1 MPKHFKRHIMSFAEF
16 SLIMSANDYEYS
28 AGVEFYMAWATE
40 LLHKA
45 KKIESQ
51 PDNPVKGQ
59 LLTAVLKD
67 QQYVLNSALWLAQLE
82 KGTGKKTFETYVPAM
97 DKVEI
102 LEVVDAQKKVAPY
115 LKKYGVDVDYL
126 I

>member
-1 MPKHFKRHIMSFAEF
+1 MA
-16 SLIMSANDYEYS
+16 ANDYEYS

-102 LEVVDAQKKVAPY
+102 LDVVDAQKKVAPY

>member
-59 LLTAVLKD
+59 LLAAVLKD
-67 QQYVLNSALWLAQLE
+67 QQHVLNSALWLAQLE

-102 LEVVDAQKKVAPY
+102 LEVVDAQKKIAPY
-115 LKKYGVDVDYL
+115 LKKYGVKVDYL

>member
-1 MPKHFKRHIMSFAEF
+1 MSFKEF
-16 SLIMSANDYEYS
+16 TVIMGANGYDYS

-45 KKIESQ
+45 KKIQSK

-59 LLTAVLKD
+59 LLAAVIKD
-67 QQYVLNSALWLAQLE
+67 QQYVLNSALWVAQQE
-82 KGTGKKTFETYVPAM
+82 QSAGKKFFETYVPAM
-97 DKVEI
+97 DKQDI
-102 LEVVDAQKKVAPY
+102 LDVVAAQKKIAPY
-115 LKKYGVDVDYL
+115 LKKIGVEVEYL

>member
-1 MPKHFKRHIMSFAEF
+1 MA
-16 SLIMSANDYEYS
+16 ANGYDYS

-45 KKIESQ
+45 KKIKSQ

-59 LLTAVLKD
+59 LLAAVIKD

-102 LEVVDAQKKVAPY
+102 LEVVDTQKKVAPY
-115 LKKYGVDVDYL
+115 LKKIGVTVDCL

>member
-82 KGTGKKTFETYVPAM
+82 KDTGKKTFETYVPAM

-102 LEVVDAQKKVAPY
+102 LEVVDAQKKIAPY
-115 LKKYGVDVDYL
+115 LKKYGVKVDYL

>member
-1 MPKHFKRHIMSFAEF
+1 MPKHFKPHFMSFAEF
-16 SLIMSANDYEYS
+16 TVIMAANDYEYS

-45 KKIESQ
+45 QKIQSK

-59 LLTAVLKD
+59 LLAAVIKD
-67 QQYVLNSALWLAQLE
+67 QQYVLNSALWVAQQE
-82 KGTGKKTFETYVPAM
+82 QITGKKFFETYVPAM
-97 DKVEI
+97 DKQEI
-102 LEVVDAQKKVAPY
+102 LDVVDAQKKVAPY
-115 LKKYGVDVDYL
+115 LKKIGVTVDYL

>member
-1 MPKHFKRHIMSFAEF
+1 MPKHFKPHIMSFAEF

-28 AGVEFYMAWATE
+28 AGIEFYMAWATE

-82 KGTGKKTFETYVPAM
+82 KDTGKKTFETYVPAM

-102 LEVVDAQKKVAPY
+102 LEVVDAQKKIAPY
-115 LKKYGVDVDYL
+115 LKKYGIKVDYL

>member
-1 MPKHFKRHIMSFAEF
+1 MPKHFKRHIMSFKEF
-16 SLIMSANDYEYS
+16 TVIMGANGYDYS

-45 KKIESQ
+45 KKIQSK

-59 LLTAVLKD
+59 LLAAVIKD
-67 QQYVLNSALWLAQLE
+67 QQYVLNSALWVAQQE
-82 KGTGKKTFETYVPAM
+82 QSAGKKFFETYVPAM
-97 DKVEI
+97 DKQDI
-102 LEVVDAQKKVAPY
+102 LDVVAAQKKIAPY
-115 LKKYGVDVDYL
+115 LKKIGVEVEYL

>member
-59 LLTAVLKD
+59 LLAAVLKD
-67 QQYVLNSALWLAQLE
+67 QQHVLNSALRLAQQE
-82 KGTGKKTFETYVPAM
+82 QITGKKFFETYVPAM

-102 LEVVDAQKKVAPY
+102 LDVVDAQKKVAPY
-115 LKKYGVDVDYL
+115 LKKYGVKVDYL

>member
-1 MPKHFKRHIMSFAEF
+1 MSKHFKPHMMSFKEF
-16 SLIMSANDYEYS
+16 TVIMGTNGYEYS

-59 LLTAVLKD
+59 LLTAVIKD
-67 QQYVLNSALWLAQLE
+67 QQYVLNSALWLAQQE
-82 KGTGKKTFETYVPAM
+82 QITGKKFFETYVPAM

-102 LEVVDAQKKVAPY
+102 LDVVDAQKKVAPY
-115 LKKYGVDVDYL
+115 LKKYGVKVDYL